1 MAFNVIGKT
10 MPVGLPGQVMKQ
22 SYNVIETHA
31 QDPDNPVTAYGVP
44 VKLTG
49 GKVTPWVSSGTLYGF
64 SVRPDAVQLGGANPA
79 FGDSGVP
86 DPAQPLDVM
95 VSGYIA
101 VKVKAGISPEV
112 GGGVYIFTSTGSSG
126 EPVGTISNA
135 ADSTHTYAL
144 KNSIFETGV
153 DDNNV
158 AVIRIGMVSSM

>member
-1 MAFNVIGKT
+1 MAFNVIGKH
-10 MPVGLPGQVMKQ
+10 MPIGLPGQVMKQ

-49 GKVTPWVSSGTLYGF
+49 GKAIAYTSGGIDGF
-64 SVRPDAVQLGGANPA
+64 SVRPDAVQLGGANPV

-86 DPAQPLDVM
+86 DPQQPLDVM

-112 GGGVYIFTSTGSSG
+112 GKGVYIFTSTGSSG

-135 ADSTHTYAL
+135 ADSGHTTL
-144 KNSIFETGV
+144 LNNSVFETGV

-158 AVIRIGMVSSM
+158 AVIRIGMVYTM

>member
-1 MAFNVIGKT
+1 MAFNVIGKS
-10 MPVGLPGQVMKQ
+10 MPIGLPGQVMKQ

-31 QDPDNPVTAYGVP
+31 QDPDTPVTAYGVP
-44 VKLTG
+44 VKLVG
-49 GKVTPWVSSGTLYGF
+49 GKATAYTSGTIDGF

-101 VKVKAGISPEV
+101 VKVKAGISPVV
-112 GGGVYIFTSTGSSG
+112 GDGVCIFTSVGSNG
-126 EPVGTISNA
+126 EPIGTISNA
-135 ADSTHTYAL
+135 QDSGHTYAL

-158 AVIRIGMVSSM
+158 AVIRIGMVYSM